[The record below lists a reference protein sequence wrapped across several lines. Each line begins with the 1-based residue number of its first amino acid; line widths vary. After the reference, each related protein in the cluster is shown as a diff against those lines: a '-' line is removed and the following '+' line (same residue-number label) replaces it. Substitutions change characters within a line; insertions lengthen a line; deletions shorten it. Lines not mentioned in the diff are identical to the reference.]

1 MSLVTVLLQ
10 GGIALIPLGF
20 CSVLIIAVIFERLWA
35 YSRVK
40 VMPSEYMHRV
50 ENLLSAGHWQEAIR
64 LLDAASNPYSRV
76 AKATLLRQSAT
87 KEEIVDV
94 LTLACDEELA
104 AASRMLPILGTIGNL
119 APFIGLFGTVVG
131 IMEAFQHVAQQGA
144 AGASVVSSGIAQAL
158 IATACG
164 LAIAIFSLVPFNYF
178 SARVTQLQFDL
189 ETAAT
194 NVEVLVGGGKT
205 GDTVH
210 LHKPE
215 APGQATS
222 H

>member
-1 MSLVTVLLQ
+1 MSLFTHLQQ
-10 GGIALIPLGF
+10 GGIALIPLGL
-20 CSVLIIAVIFERLWA
+20 CSVLIIGVILDRLWA
-35 YSRVK
+35 YSRVR

-64 LLDAASNPYSRV
+64 LLDSASNPYSRV

-94 LTLACDEELA
+94 LTLACDEEIA
-104 AASRMLPILGTIGNL
+104 AASRLLPILGTIGNL

-164 LAIAIFSLVPFNYF
+164 LAVGIFSVAANNWCNTWVEGFRLK
-178 SARVTQLQFDL
+178 L
-189 ETAAT
+189 ERFCT
-194 NVEVLVGGGKT
+194 NWSYRMQNALHT
-205 GDTVH
+205 GHVQEE
-210 LHKPE
+210 PI
-215 APGQATS
+215 A
-222 H
+222 